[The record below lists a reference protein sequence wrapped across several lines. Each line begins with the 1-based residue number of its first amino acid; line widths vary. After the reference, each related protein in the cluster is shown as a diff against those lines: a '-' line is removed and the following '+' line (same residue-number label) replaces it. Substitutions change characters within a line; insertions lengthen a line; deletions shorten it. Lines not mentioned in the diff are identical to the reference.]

1 MNVTPL
7 PLHPTA
13 GVGAQRQAEPIE
25 TLAGNKALS
34 EEEKVKEASRQF
46 EALILRQILAQ
57 ARKTVFRSSM
67 NQDSMSAGI
76 YQDMVTTQ
84 LADAISQ
91 SGSLG
96 LARSLQLQLGRQ
108 TNSASATRPP
118 GSTQKTTASP
128 NGTGATP
135 GHPPQL

>member
-7 PLHPTA
+7 HPNA
-13 GVGAQRQAEPIE
+13 GVGAPRQAEPIE

-34 EEEKVKEASRQF
+34 EEEKVTEASRQF

-108 TNSASATRPP
+108 TSSASAARPH
-118 GSTQKTTASP
+118 GSTQKPTASP
-128 NGTGATP
+128 TGTGATP
-135 GHPPQL
+135 VHPPQL

>member
-7 PLHPTA
+7 HPNA
-13 GVGAQRQAEPIE
+13 GVNAPPQAGPIE

-34 EEEKVKEASRQF
+34 EEEKIKEASRQF
-46 EALILRQILAQ
+46 EALIVRQILAQ

-76 YQDMVTTQ
+76 YQDMVTSQ

-96 LARSLQLQLGRQ
+96 LACSLQLQLGRQ
-108 TNSASATRPP
+108 TSSPSAAPSQS
-118 GSTQKTTASP
+118 STQKTTASP
-128 NGTGATP
+128 PGTEPGATRV
-135 GHPPQL
+135 HPPQL